1 MSDSLHSPPGSSVHG
16 ILQARLLEW
25 VAIPFFRGSSRLRD
39 QTRVSYIVADIWA
52 TREAHK
58 STVTAIWKKQIHKQT
73 CEWGGTEQYISFLA
87 HAARLGRLAVL
98 CSLTHQ
104 QEREAPALCPQE
116 AGWITWITWWST
128 SWLLKFP
135 PWRGTQHFC
144 FIDQANHTATSS
156 FQGTRMCTEE
166 NQNYLANSKID
177 FCPQEHKLYHWALVF
192 EEFSMSDN
200 PRYFWHML

>member
-16 ILQARLLEW
+16 ILPARLLEW

-104 QEREAPALCPQE
+104 QAEGGSSSVPPGSRMNNLNNMVKYILALK
-116 AGWITWITWWST
+116 IST
-128 SWLLKFP
+128 LKRHTTLLFHWP
-135 PWRGTQHFC
+135 
-144 FIDQANHTATSS
+144 
-156 FQGTRMCTEE
+156 
-166 NQNYLANSKID
+166 SKSHSHI
-177 FCPQEHKLYHWALVF
+177 
-192 EEFSMSDN
+192 
-200 PRYFWHML
+200 